1 MRQEKAEPASDR
13 MIRQLYF
20 RMKKEEN
27 TRLKE
32 IRSHGTKTFPC
43 AVYRTSS
50 KGQGVMVKHHWHDEV
65 EMLYFDKGGF
75 LLEVNM
81 EVYPVESECICFINP
96 GELHSITKICSEES
110 GEDAIV
116 FHPAVLSFESYD
128 AAQIELLQSKL
139 AITA

>member
-1 MRQEKAEPASDR
+1 
-13 MIRQLYF
+13 
-20 RMKKEEN
+20 
-27 TRLKE
+27 
-32 IRSHGTKTFPC
+32 
-43 AVYRTSS
+43 
-50 KGQGVMVKHHWHDEV
+50 MVKHHWHDEV

-128 AAQIELLQSKL
+128 AAQIEPSRSRTGGCFFRGRFFQEMLFLRRFASTSKRS
-139 AITA
+139 

>member
-1 MRQEKAEPASDR
+1 
-13 MIRQLYF
+13 
-20 RMKKEEN
+20 
-27 TRLKE
+27 
-32 IRSHGTKTFPC
+32 
-43 AVYRTSS
+43 
-50 KGQGVMVKHHWHDEV
+50 MVKHHWHDEV

-128 AAQIELLQSKL
+128 AAQIELLQPIQTGGCFFRGRFFQEMLFLRRFASISKRS
-139 AITA
+139 